1 MKYRASAVLPYA
13 HRERAVAGLRGQLRV
28 MAVAGGTTPDWTTLA
43 VEGPTMAPSLRG
55 RTWFEW
61 AATVEADGED
71 VTQVPVHG
79 AEPTARPIMETQP
92 FAAV

>member
-1 MKYRASAVLPYA
+1 MV
-13 HRERAVAGLRGQLRV
+13 GLRGQLRV

-43 VEGPTMAPSLRG
+43 VEGSIEAPSLRG

-71 VTQVPVHG
+71 VTQAPAHA
-79 AEPTARPIMETQP
+79 AESTARPTIETQP
-92 FAAV
+92 SVAI